1 MGHDSIAHFLTCGM
15 QRDGQRVLLLHLGEA
30 LDAFD
35 DAACRKRDLARSDV
49 EALLRVDDIERSDY
63 CIVVQEGLALA
74 HSDKVGHTFTEIVLN
89 DQNLINDLSND
100 KVSGE
105 TFFPRRA
112 KHATHRASYLGG
124 EADSEPIV
132 GRRDADGLN

>member
-1 MGHDSIAHFLTCGM
+1 MGHDLIAHFLARGM
-15 QRDGQRVLLLHLGEA
+15 QRDGQRVLFLHLGEA

-49 EALLRVDDIERSDY
+49 ESFLRVDDIKGSDHS
-63 CIVVQEGLALA
+63 IVVQERLALA
-74 HSDKVGHTFTEIVLN
+74 HSDKVGHTFAEIVLN
-89 DQNLINDLSND
+89 DQNLINDFSND

-105 TFFPRRA
+105 AFFPRRA

-132 GRRDADGLN
+132 GRGDADGLN